1 MHNKILV
8 YDEEETDIFYWFK
21 MILEVHHDNGK
32 MYLTNVS
39 KIYLD
44 SLSFTVRI
52 ARECMNCQV
61 SQIVEGNKKIV
72 QKKMT

>member
-1 MHNKILV
+1 
-8 YDEEETDIFYWFK
+8 

-39 KIYLD
+39 KIHLD

-61 SQIVEGNKKIV
+61 SQIVE
-72 QKKMT
+72 